1 LFRTL
6 RCSSNPRFV
15 LIAYLGCGTLVTMLF
30 KYRALDADGH
40 EREGTVEALSMDVAV
55 STLQR
60 RSLIVSSIEPVAE
73 KSLLSIELGFLK
85 HISNKEI
92 VILSRQIATLFEAQ
106 VSALRVFRL
115 LAAEVDNKYLAEI
128 MTQVADDLQ
137 GGSPISKAMAR
148 HPKAFTTFYVNMV
161 RSGEESGKLSETFG
175 YLADY
180 MDRTYEVQSKA
191 QNALIYPAFV
201 VATFFV
207 VMSLM
212 LTLVIPRV
220 SQILIDSGQEIPL
233 YTKIVIGLSN
243 LIVNYG
249 VFVLIGLV
257 IGGYFVYRSLQ
268 TPSGRLFFDG
278 LKLGTPY
285 IGDLYEKLYLSRIA
299 DNFSTMLMSGVPVVE
314 AVEITAS
321 VVGSATYE
329 EILRQVGEDVKGGA
343 SISDALGRNGEI
355 PGIMTAM
362 IKVGEE
368 TGELGS
374 ILNTL
379 AKFYRRE
386 VSTSVDTL
394 VDLIEPLMIVCLGL
408 GVGTLLA
415 AVLIPIYN
423 LAGSIS

>member
-1 LFRTL
+1 
-6 RCSSNPRFV
+6 
-15 LIAYLGCGTLVTMLF
+15 MLF

-60 RSLIVSSIEPVAE
+60 RSLIVSSIEPAAA
-73 KSLLSIELGFLK
+73 KPFLSIEFGFLK
-85 HISNKEI
+85 HVSNKDV

-115 LAAEVDNKYLAEI
+115 LATEVDNKYLAEI
-128 MTQVADDLQ
+128 LTQVADDLQ
-137 GGSPISKAMAR
+137 GGSPISKALSR
-148 HPKAFTTFYVNMV
+148 HPKAFTSFYVNMV
-161 RSGEESGKLSETFG
+161 RSGEESGKLSEIFG

-180 MDRTYEVQSKA
+180 LDRTYEVMSKA

-201 VATFFV
+201 VGTFVV

-220 SQILIDSGQEIPL
+220 SQILLDSGQEIPL
-233 YTKIVIGLSN
+233 YTQIVIGLSN
-243 LIVNYG
+243 LLVNYG
-249 VFVLIGLV
+249 IFVLFG
-257 IGGYFVYRSLQ
+257 FVVAGFFIYRSLQ
-268 TPSGRLFFDG
+268 TPDGRFFFDS
-278 LKLGTPY
+278 LKLGLPY

-299 DNFSTMLMSGVPVVE
+299 DNFATMLVSGVPVVE
-314 AVEITAS
+314 AVDITSS
-321 VVGSATYE
+321 VVGSAVYE
-329 EILRQVGEDVKGGA
+329 QLLKETGEEVKGGA
-343 SISDALGRNGEI
+343 SISDALSRHREM
-355 PGIMTAM
+355 PGIMIAM

-368 TGELGS
+368 TGELGN

-386 VSTSVDTL
+386 VTTSVDTL
-394 VDLIEPLMIVCLGL
+394 VDLIEPLMIVFLGL
-408 GVGTLLA
+408 GVGVLLA